1 MMDTTISTWYLLQ
14 AAAEEAAANTDAFAA
29 LKQYSQFFHPAFMW
43 VLLVMGS
50 YALYTG
56 VQWKKTRT
64 AEDKEVKKELMAKQ
78 FREKHY
84 QVASW
89 FLAFIVLGTLGGMAV
104 TYINN
109 GKLFV
114 GPHLLAGLGMVALLG
129 LAVAMVPYM
138 QKGQQWAR
146 SIHISLNLS
155 MLLVFGWQAV
165 TGMDIL
171 FKILSDF

>member
-1 MMDTTISTWYLLQ
+1 MDAMTSVWLLL
-14 AAAEEAAANTDAFAA
+14 EAATDAAVA
-29 LKQYSQFFHPAFMW
+29 DADSLATLKKYSQLFHPAFMW
-43 VLLVMGS
+43 VLVVMGG
-50 YALYTG
+50 YVLYTG
-56 VQWKKTRT
+56 VKWKKTRT

-89 FLAFIVLGTLGGMAV
+89 FLAYIILGSLGGMAV

-114 GPHLLAGLGMVALLG
+114 APHLLAGLGMLGLLG

-146 SIHISLNLS
+146 TIHVSLNLS
-155 MLLVFGWQAV
+155 MLGLFGWQAV
-165 TGMDIL
+165 SGVQIL
-171 FKILSDF
+171 NKILGDF